1 MVARRLADESV
12 QPAAFAFSAENAKW
26 AEWKIG
32 LYPTGRQQ
40 SAVIPLL
47 MRAQDQDGWVSRATI
62 ESIADM
68 LGMAYIRVLEVATFY
83 TQFQLQPVGTRAHIQ
98 VCGTTPCQLR
108 GAEALIDICKSKIHH
123 DPHHLNADGTMSWEE
138 VECAG
143 ACVNAPMV
151 TIYHDTYEDLT
162 PERFEE
168 IVDAFAAGNGASV
181 KPGPQIDRLH
191 SSSEGGRTTL
201 LEKPSAKRTKFV
213 PPPAPEAP
221 AAAPAA
227 PAAAA
232 PAAPA
237 PTTAAKPK
245 DVSEESAP
253 ALKGTPATAKVS
265 EAKAEGERKAANA
278 AAKANGK
285 PNKAMREDATGAE
298 SKAAKVDGGKAPGKV
313 TAKAPAADGTS
324 ASVKKTRTI
333 IAPKAN
339 PAEVNPV
346 AEKGGS
352 APLFAAPAGAPD
364 DLKLISGVGPVLEG
378 RLNGLGITKWSQVAA
393 LTPEQIG
400 QVEGSLNFAGRVA
413 RDNWLAQAEVLAR
426 GGEAEYI
433 RVFGKKPR

>member
-265 EAKAEGERKAANA
+265 EAEAEGERKAANA
-278 AAKANGK
+278 SAKANGK

-313 TAKAPAADGTS
+313 STKAPAADGTS

-413 RDNWLAQAEVLAR
+413 RDNWLQQAEVLAR